1 MSLPWRHDPGARVME
16 KRHRA
21 DLIQCLGQE
30 DTRSCI
36 LVNINSQRASLI
48 VDFVCIVSKQYVC
61 IDALSYC

>member
-1 MSLPWRHDPGARVME
+1 ME

-48 VDFVCIVSKQYVC
+48 VDFVCIDSKQYVC
-61 IDALSYC
+61 IDSLSYC